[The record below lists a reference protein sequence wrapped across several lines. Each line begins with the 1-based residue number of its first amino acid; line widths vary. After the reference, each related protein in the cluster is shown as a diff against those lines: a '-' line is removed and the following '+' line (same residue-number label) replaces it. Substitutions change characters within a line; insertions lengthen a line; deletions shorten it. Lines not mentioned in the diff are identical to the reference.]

1 MFATVSTVVIN
12 VFCYSLSYILNTCL
26 DEQGSQRWL
35 SGDFILNLS
44 RSVITEQ
51 PIRVFLGLCNAS

>member
-12 VFCYSLSYILNTCL
+12 VFCYSLSYILNMCL
-26 DEQGSQRWL
+26 DEQGSQRWF

-44 RSVITEQ
+44 GSVITEQ
-51 PIRVFLGLCNAS
+51 HIRVFLGLCNAS